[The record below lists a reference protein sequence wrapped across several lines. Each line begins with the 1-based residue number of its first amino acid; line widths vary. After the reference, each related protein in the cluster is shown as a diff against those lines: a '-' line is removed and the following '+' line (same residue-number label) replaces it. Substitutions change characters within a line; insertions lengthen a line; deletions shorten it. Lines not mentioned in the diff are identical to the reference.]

1 VTNYRVR
8 IEGPAEFT
16 LSVAKAL
23 ADADGVDLIA
33 SDQPVTVD
41 ESRVALNVTINGAFD
56 DVADAVASIR
66 AGMPTGVSMEILGGN
81 GVADV
86 AAP

>member
-1 VTNYRVR
+1 VTNYRVK
-8 IEGPAEFT
+8 IEGPAELT
-16 LSVAKAL
+16 LSIATAL

-41 ESRVALNVTINGAFD
+41 TTRVALNVTVNGAFD

-66 AGMPTGVSMEILGGN
+66 GGMPTGVSIEILGGD

>member
-8 IEGPAEFT
+8 IEGPAELA
-16 LSVAKAL
+16 LSIATAL
-23 ADADGVDLIA
+23 ADADGVDLVA

-41 ESRVALNVTINGAFD
+41 ATRVALNVTVDGAFD

-66 AGMPTGVSMEILGGN
+66 GRIPTGVSIEIVGGN

>member
-8 IEGPAEFT
+8 IEGPVELT
-16 LSVAKAL
+16 LTVVTAL

-33 SDQPVTVD
+33 SDRPVTVD
-41 ESRVALNVTINGAFD
+41 ETRVALHVTVNGAFD

-66 AGMPTGVSMEILGGN
+66 GGMPTGISIEILGGH
-81 GVADV
+81 GTADV
-86 AAP
+86 TGP